1 MSRDIRKEEQIS
13 CVCEYYRSYIQ
24 SAMEPILFNKIE
36 GIDWQII
43 VGTLLQDKL
52 TNLYEMDQEAA
63 VQFIFEHKPSERV
76 RELLRNQLGEKDLAE
91 ERRAG
96 FDRRG
101 EDRRER

>member
-1 MSRDIRKEEQIS
+1 
-13 CVCEYYRSYIQ
+13 
-24 SAMEPILFNKIE
+24 MEPILFNKIE

-43 VGTLLQDKL
+43 LGTLLQDKL